1 MALDPEVFIT
11 LTRARLAESARGSIA
26 RDDVAAQGTQADNN
40 RPREPAILN
49 FEPIKN
55 LAVSQRSGPA
65 LPRGGP
71 STAPSPPLN
80 SHNGGAV
87 LLILYRVPRLAR
99 AIDPDQRPPA
109 TMRVGCPKKKGVH
122 FVQKEERQ

>member
-40 RPREPAILN
+40 RPREPAISN

-55 LAVSQRSGPA
+55 LAVSQRWFLIGP
-65 LPRGGP
+65 
-71 STAPSPPLN
+71 
-80 SHNGGAV
+80 
-87 LLILYRVPRLAR
+87 
-99 AIDPDQRPPA
+99 RPPP
-109 TMRVGCPKKKGVH
+109 RRPVH
-122 FVQKEERQ
+122 GPVTPAELSQWRGRAFDPLSGARSDAGG